1 MFVQHGK
8 MLRRRKR
15 KSSVNDSTN
24 QENDWMN
31 MAAPLPKLSFGGW
44 CFVQN
49 QRGNHPKRWDRSE
62 NVVEIFQNESY
73 GIKING
79 TCHIT
84 CQNRQF
90 LHKFTPRLPVI
101 TYQPSATSSPTSWSI
116 VYDVKA
122 SNPAN
127 QLQTASKMNKCS
139 DNQSNVPSNTPSSVT
154 EAYDYNLWPDIPWQ
168 QSRQHQPGIAP
179 TDGLMCLP
187 TETCIRLLIQQTN
200 FKLHPRWTSVLTI
213 NPMCCQTHHRLSQR
227 HMITTFGLIFCG
239 NSLSNTY
246 QALVQLTI

>member
-1 MFVQHGK
+1 MFVQYGK
-8 MLRRRKR
+8 MLGRRKR

-31 MAAPLPKLSFGGW
+31 MPAPLPKLSFGGW

-49 QRGNHPKRWDRSE
+49 QRGNHPKCWDQSE

-139 DNQSNVPSNTPSSVT
+139 DNQSNVLSNTPPSVT
-154 EAYDYNLWPDIPWQ
+154 EAYDYNFWPDIPWQ
-168 QSRQHQPGIAP
+168 QPQQYLPGVGP
-179 TDGLMCLP
+179 TDNLMCLP
-187 TETCIRLLIQQTN
+187 TETCT
-200 FKLHPRWTSVLTI
+200 
-213 NPMCCQTHHRLSQR
+213 
-227 HMITTFGLIFCG
+227 
-239 NSLSNTY
+239 
-246 QALVQLTI
+246 